1 MSIHPTAIIS
11 KNAKIGRN
19 TIVGPYAMIE
29 DDVVIGDDCII
40 ENGAIIKQYT
50 TMGNGNQ
57 IGAYAVIGGYPQDLG
72 FYKNKVISYVEIGD
86 NNVIREHS
94 TVHRGDKEGTKTII
108 GSNNFIMA
116 TAHFAHNC
124 VVGDHNI
131 IANYV
136 GCAGYTQI
144 GNHVN
149 IGGAAGFHQFVRVG
163 DYAFV
168 GGMSAVLKDIA
179 PFTISNGTPCRVAG
193 LNTIGLRRK
202 GISGE
207 DRMAIKSAYR
217 QIFLRSNAIK
227 LNAEAI
233 SSENSYVKM
242 LRDFVLTNSKRG
254 ITPAKNKITIDDDTE

>member
-11 KNAKIGRN
+11 KNAKIGKN
-19 TIVGPYAMIE
+19 TIIGPYAVIE

-40 ENGAIIKQYT
+40 ENGATIKQYT

-57 IGAYAVIGGYPQDLG
+57 IGAYTVIGGYPQDLG
-72 FYKNKVISYVEIGD
+72 FYKKPIPSYVEIGD
-86 NNVIREHS
+86 NNVIREHC
-94 TVHRGDKEGTKTII
+94 TIHRGDKEGTKTII

-124 VVGDHNI
+124 VIGDHNI

-136 GCAGYTQI
+136 GCAGYTHI

-163 DYAFV
+163 DYSFV
-168 GGMSAVLKDIA
+168 GGMSVVLKDIS
-179 PFTISNGTPCRVAG
+179 PFSISSGSPCRLSG

-202 GISGE
+202 GISSE
-207 DRMAIKSAYR
+207 DRMAIKSAYK
-217 QIFLRSNAIK
+217 QIFLKSNAMK
-227 LNAEAI
+227 ANAEEI
-233 SSENSYVKM
+233 VSDNKYVNM

-254 ITPAKNKITIDDDTE
+254 ITPANTKITVDDAE